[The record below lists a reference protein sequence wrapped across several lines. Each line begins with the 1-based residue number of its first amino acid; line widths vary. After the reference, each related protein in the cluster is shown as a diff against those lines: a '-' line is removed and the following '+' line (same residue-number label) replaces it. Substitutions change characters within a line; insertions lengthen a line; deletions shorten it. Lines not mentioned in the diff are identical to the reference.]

1 MKTKLEPPFDEL
13 FFVPRIADE
22 LNRYITN
29 PAEIPPVVCLYG
41 RPGLGKTAFSKLFAQ
56 TFAEHSSYLAMNEH
70 TRDANTKAFKDKLLF
85 NRHTLRMSP
94 ENHAFETATV
104 LDEFHN
110 LSETQQDVFKVMF
123 DRIIENYE
131 NNKNTDLVI
140 ICCNTTPKKKIKKVL
155 APAIYSRVHR
165 IRFNIEECEL
175 LDHAADLTDV
185 FTNLKQAQISNW
197 LPDMRRIQ
205 RENKLRSQSA
215 V

>member
-29 PAEIPPVVCLYG
+29 PAEIPPIVCLYG
-41 RPGLGKTAFSKLFAQ
+41 RPGLGKTAFSKLFAK
-56 TFAEHSSYLAMNEH
+56 TNAEHYQYIAMNEH
-70 TRDANTKAFKDKLLF
+70 TRDSSSNAFKQKLLF

-110 LSETQQDVFKVMF
+110 LSFNSQDVFKVMF
-123 DRIIENYE
+123 DRLIENYE

-140 ICCNTTPKKKIKKVL
+140 MGNRNIWLICQVHRGSILLHTGRTDCLKGFPLANIPSVRYCSFFLTRKIK
-155 APAIYSRVHR
+155 Y
-165 IRFNIEECEL
+165 E
-175 LDHAADLTDV
+175 
-185 FTNLKQAQISNW
+185 
-197 LPDMRRIQ
+197 
-205 RENKLRSQSA
+205 
-215 V
+215 